1 MTFLPLLVLVI
12 VFIIHMYL
20 TRANYKGAFQALIH
34 MYLTRANY
42 KDNNLN
48 ENKIVTTFESIDELN
63 GELNVKMVN

>member
-1 MTFLPLLVLVI
+1 
-12 VFIIHMYL
+12 MYL